1 MEDIGVKPPSPS
13 LRPFGSATLPVAST
27 SQRYGS
33 EQYPPGDLFSSI
45 GMNGIS
51 SRTGGGVQL
60 NDVEMSAAS
69 STTTDRDERRARQR
83 EIAHAEELARERE
96 RERKLARQRESKEA
110 EAKRLAQQQEEEA
123 ARKALLEQVEQ
134 EQYVSRQQEEEA
146 ERKRRLRTAGATQ
159 IQVKNLVNGTTPED
173 VQAAFADFGEI
184 LSCDIKEV
192 VGDTVTMIVEFAKR
206 NEAKNAVDKLN
217 GALADGRTLEL
228 SVIEQPKFTRPAAT
242 SLSIKSAGKVPQAS
256 APSLHDRMGLPLK
269 GSQQRQDR
277 PSSTRSVASSHA
289 LYTPASHHEEQQ
301 DNMDTDEPAAPSRM
315 RSAHIAQFD
324 PRASLQTEPA
334 LQRLEQARTRPSR
347 GDHSHLQG
355 RLSGH
360 NDKGR
365 AGQMANGVSNSL
377 LARLGASARR

>member
-1 MEDIGVKPPSPS
+1 
-13 LRPFGSATLPVAST
+13 
-27 SQRYGS
+27 
-33 EQYPPGDLFSSI
+33 
-45 GMNGIS
+45 
-51 SRTGGGVQL
+51 
-60 NDVEMSAAS
+60 
-69 STTTDRDERRARQR
+69 
-83 EIAHAEELARERE
+83 
-96 RERKLARQRESKEA
+96 
-110 EAKRLAQQQEEEA
+110 
-123 ARKALLEQVEQ
+123 
-134 EQYVSRQQEEEA
+134 
-146 ERKRRLRTAGATQ
+146 
-159 IQVKNLVNGTTPED
+159 
-173 VQAAFADFGEI
+173 
-184 LSCDIKEV
+184 
-192 VGDTVTMIVEFAKR
+192 
-206 NEAKNAVDKLN
+206 
-217 GALADGRTLEL
+217 
-228 SVIEQPKFTRPAAT
+228 
-242 SLSIKSAGKVPQAS
+242 
-256 APSLHDRMGLPLK
+256 MGLPLK

-301 DNMDTDEPAAPSRM
+301 DNMDTDEPAAPRCVAGVTYDKLLLIPIFCSRM

>member
-1 MEDIGVKPPSPS
+1 MPTCVSHQKAKAGPVSPSNVANQNGRVAGANNHATTSDRWEHDLFNPLSDLYNPQLNSGFPAGTTTKTRRIASSGGVFGKAMEDIGVKPPSPS

-206 NEAKNAVDKLN
+206 NEAKNAVDKL
-217 GALADGRTLEL
+217 
-228 SVIEQPKFTRPAAT
+228 K
-242 SLSIKSAGKVPQAS
+242 
-256 APSLHDRMGLPLK
+256 
-269 GSQQRQDR
+269 
-277 PSSTRSVASSHA
+277 
-289 LYTPASHHEEQQ
+289 
-301 DNMDTDEPAAPSRM
+301 
-315 RSAHIAQFD
+315 
-324 PRASLQTEPA
+324 
-334 LQRLEQARTRPSR
+334 
-347 GDHSHLQG
+347 
-355 RLSGH
+355 
-360 NDKGR
+360 
-365 AGQMANGVSNSL
+365 
-377 LARLGASARR
+377 